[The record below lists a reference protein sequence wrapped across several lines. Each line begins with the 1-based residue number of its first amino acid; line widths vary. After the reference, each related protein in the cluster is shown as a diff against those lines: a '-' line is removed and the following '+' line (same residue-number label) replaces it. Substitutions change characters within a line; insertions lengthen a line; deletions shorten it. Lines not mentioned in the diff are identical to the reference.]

1 MLFDEL
7 PDVKTFFKG
16 RGCLLLSPHRLVIA
30 AEEANVAE
38 NFQKRWL
45 QCFGYDFHRT
55 SKRADVFLVKTWWFL
70 DIRKLSSQAPDFL
83 LGAGTEI
90 LSLERDFSRDLVP
103 VNPSAV
109 GRH

>member
-30 AEEANVAE
+30 AEKANVAE

-45 QCFGYDFHRT
+45 QRFGSDFDCA
-55 SKRADVFLVKTWWFL
+55 SKRADVFLVKTWCFL
-70 DIRKLSSQAPDFL
+70 DIRKLSSQAPNFL
-83 LGAGTEI
+83 FGAVTEI
-90 LSLERDFSRDLVP
+90 LSL
-103 VNPSAV
+103 
-109 GRH
+109 